1 MAIGEAFSAS
11 VKNIALGGEGLAD
24 YEGKRVFIPLSAP
37 GDLVRA
43 RITQDHGDWARAE
56 LLEVCEPGPNRIEP
70 PCPLYGQCG
79 GCSLQH
85 LSYDAQL
92 AAKKDILTNVLGRTG
107 GAAKAAPKSAEDAKE
122 FTLRVISSKP
132 WEYRNRV
139 SLHALRSNR
148 FPRCA
153 FMARKSGDLIPL
165 EDCPACDPGIRR
177 ILPRLL
183 PPPGK
188 DRFTLYSRG
197 DVLLAETGAS
207 CRTDGSVPSTAGSRD
222 SFPARGTITLSL
234 PSDLPASSPDLPG
247 NPPGSSMSRE
257 ITLDAAS
264 FFQSNAA
271 ALETLLTYVRLAAE
285 EAVKAS
291 SGGVR
296 ETFAD
301 LYAGVGTFSLFLA
314 DLFPG
319 GADLLEA
326 DSRALELAKI
336 NLDRLRARP
345 ETKAGSPGA
354 FRFFAQKDQQWVKK
368 NNVGAYDFVIADPP
382 RQGLSPALAASLA
395 EQGPPVFVYV
405 SCEPSSFARDYR
417 ILARRYALQSLVLF
431 DFYPQTAHI
440 ECMGTF
446 VQK

>member
-1 MAIGEAFSAS
+1 MAIAEIVS
-11 VKNIALGGEGLAD
+11 VSVEKIALGGEGLAV

-43 RITQDHGDWARAE
+43 RITEDHGDWARAE
-56 LLEVCEPGPNRIEP
+56 LIEVCESGPDRIEP
-70 PCPLYGQCG
+70 RCPLYGQCG

-92 AAKKDILTNVLGRTG
+92 AAKKTILADTLDRIG
-107 GAAKAAPKSAEDAKE
+107 GAEAQSFQDELI
-122 FTLRVISSKP
+122 TVIPSNP

-153 FMARKSGDLIPL
+153 FKARKSGDLVPL

-197 DVLLAETGAS
+197 DVLLAETGTS
-207 CRTDGSVPSTAGSRD
+207 CNEG
-222 SFPARGTITLSL
+222 SFPARGTISLALSSNA
-234 PSDLPASSPDLPG
+234 PNSPV
-247 NPPGSSMSRE
+247 NPPDFPVSRE
-257 ITLDAAS
+257 ITLDSAC
-264 FFQSNAA
+264 FFQSNATV
-271 ALETLLTYVRLAAE
+271 LESLLAQVRLTAIDAA
-285 EAVKAS
+285 KAS
-291 SGGVR
+291 TAAR
-296 ETFAD
+296 LAD

-326 DSRALELAKI
+326 DSRALELAKV
-336 NLDRLRARP
+336 NLNRLQ
-345 ETKAGSPGA
+345 SPGA
-354 FRFFAQKDQQWVKK
+354 FRFFPQKDQQWVKK
-368 NNVGAYDFVIADPP
+368 SAMGAYSFVVADPP
-382 RQGLSPALAASLA
+382 RQGLGSALAASLA
-395 EQGPPVFVYV
+395 DKGPPVFVYV

-417 ILARRYALQSLVLF
+417 ILARRYKLTSIFLF

-440 ECMGTF
+440 ECMGIF

>member
-11 VKNIALGGEGLAD
+11 VENIALGGEGLAV

-43 RITQDHGDWARAE
+43 RITEDHSDWARAE
-56 LLEVCEPGPNRIEP
+56 LIEICEAGPDRVEP
-70 PCPLYGQCG
+70 LCPLYGQCG

-85 LSYDAQL
+85 LSYDSQL
-92 AAKKDILTNVLGRTG
+92 KAKKDILADALDRIG
-107 GAAKAAPKSAEDAKE
+107 GAEGFPPNSI
-122 FTLRVISSKP
+122 TVIPSEP
-132 WEYRNRV
+132 WGYRNRV

-165 EDCPACDPGIRR
+165 EDCPASDPGIRR

-188 DRFTLYSRG
+188 DRFTLYSRD

-207 CRTDGSVPSTAGSRD
+207 CNKD
-222 SFPARGTITLSL
+222 SFPARGTISLTL
-234 PSDLPASSPDLPG
+234 PDLPG
-247 NPPGSSMSRE
+247 NPPGASMSRE

-271 ALETLLTYVRLAAE
+271 MLESLLAHVRLAAE
-285 EAVKAS
+285 EASPPPA
-291 SGGVR
+291 GARG
-296 ETFAD
+296 TFAD

-336 NLDRLRARP
+336 NLDRLKSQP
-345 ETKAGSPGA
+345 ETNGRA

-368 NNVGAYDFVIADPP
+368 NDVGAYDFVIADPP
-382 RQGLSPALAASLA
+382 RQGLGPALAASLA
-395 EQGPPVFVYV
+395 DQGPPVFVYV
-405 SCEPSSFARDYR
+405 SCESSSFARDYR
-417 ILARRYALQSLVLF
+417 ILVRRYALKSLVLF

>member
-1 MAIGEAFSAS
+1 VAIGEAFSAH
-11 VKNIALGGEGLAD
+11 VEKIALGGEGLAI

-43 RITQDHGDWARAE
+43 RITEDHSDWARAT
-56 LLEVCEPGPNRIEP
+56 LLEVCEPGPDRVEA

-92 AAKKDILTNVLGRTG
+92 AAKKDILTNVLEKFAGEISGKDLTQRR
-107 GAAKAAPKSAEDAKE
+107 EDAEE
-122 FTLRVISSKP
+122 FTFRVIPSKP

-153 FMARKSGDLIPL
+153 FMARKSGDFVAL

-188 DRFTLYSRG
+188 DRFTVYSRG

-207 CRTDGSVPSTAGSRD
+207 CNGD
-222 SFPARGTITLSL
+222 SPPARGTISLAL
-234 PSDLPASSPDLPG
+234 PSNAPDSLADSPDLPG
-247 NPPGSSMSRE
+247 NPPGGSMSQE

-271 ALETLLTYVRLAAE
+271 ALETLLAHVRLAAID
-285 EAVKAS
+285 AVNAS
-291 SGGVR
+291 PAGARG
-296 ETFAD
+296 TFAD

-326 DSRALELAKI
+326 DSRALELAKT
-336 NLDRLRARP
+336 NLDRLRASP

-368 NNVGAYDFVIADPP
+368 NDVGAYDFMIADPP

-395 EQGPPVFVYV
+395 DKGPPVFVYV

-417 ILARRYALQSLVLF
+417 ILARRYSLENLVLF